1 MNGLTISVAM
11 CTFNGG
17 QFLRAQLESIAA
29 QTRPPDELVVC
40 DDASHDDSAEVVRNF
55 AERCPFPV
63 PFVVN
68 ERNLKSTKNFEQ
80 AILRCRGDIIVLAD
94 QDDIWYPQKLER
106 FESIFSCFPDTV
118 AAFSDADLID
128 ENSNPL
134 GTRLW
139 STFSFDQRKQTRFAS
154 GHALEVLIR
163 HPVVTGATM
172 AFRKVLFGEM
182 TPIPEGEVHDRW
194 ISFLLAV
201 RGHFELVPEPLMQYR
216 RHQNQQL
223 GPGPL
228 TLRGQVNQA
237 KSRGEYIYRR
247 EIERFQ
253 DLYDQLGAKAA
264 DSPNVQ
270 YVRAQIRR
278 KITHLDHRAALA
290 QLKGARI
297 PAIFREALN
306 GNYWR
311 YSGGWKSIAND
322 LLIR

>member
-1 MNGLTISVAM
+1 MNRFTISVAM

-17 QFLRAQLESIAA
+17 RFLRAQLDSISA
-29 QTRPPDELVVC
+29 QTRPPDEFVVC
-40 DDASHDDSAEVVRNF
+40 DDGSHDDSAEIVQNF

-63 PFVVN
+63 RFSVN

-80 AILRCRGDIIVLAD
+80 TILRCRGDIIVLAD
-94 QDDIWYPQKLER
+94 QDDVWYPQKLER
-106 FESIFSCFPDTV
+106 FESVFSCASDTV
-118 AAFSDADLID
+118 AVFSDADLID
-128 ENSNPL
+128 ENSNRI
-134 GTRLW
+134 GARLW
-139 STFSFDQRKQTRFAS
+139 STFSFDRRKQTRFAS

-172 AFRKVLFGEM
+172 AFRKVMFDEM

-228 TLRGQVNQA
+228 TFRGQVNQA
-237 KSRGEYIYRR
+237 KSGGEYIYRR

-253 DLYDQLGAKAA
+253 DFYDQIGAKAGTY
-264 DSPNVQ
+264 PNVQ
-270 YVRAQIRR
+270 HAQAQIQR
-278 KITHLDHRAALA
+278 KITHLRHRADLA
-290 QLKGARI
+290 QTKITRI
-297 PAIFREALN
+297 PVIFREALN